1 MSTVSTFNGLLK
13 EFLVFLKQT
22 FPNYTKDVDTTI
34 EWLDELEAINKNK
47 IVEMFMDSTIN
58 YTDQILTKQDVF
70 FQNTRDMLSD
80 NIDMYVLW
88 NSVTDQD
95 TKMYIWMYIQQLF
108 FMGSTIIDI
117 DPQLKQI
124 IENFSKGC

>member
-1 MSTVSTFNGLLK
+1 MSTISTFNGLLK

-58 YTDQILTKQDVF
+58 YTDQILTKIGRAHV
-70 FQNTRDMLSD
+70 
-80 NIDMYVLW
+80 
-88 NSVTDQD
+88 
-95 TKMYIWMYIQQLF
+95 
-108 FMGSTIIDI
+108 
-117 DPQLKQI
+117 
-124 IENFSKGC
+124 